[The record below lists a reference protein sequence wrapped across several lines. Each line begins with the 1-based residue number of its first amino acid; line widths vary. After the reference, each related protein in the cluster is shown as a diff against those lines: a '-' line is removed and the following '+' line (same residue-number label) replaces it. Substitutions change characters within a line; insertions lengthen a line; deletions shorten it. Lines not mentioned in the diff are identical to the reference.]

1 MDLPFVTLD
10 VFTNTLHRGNPLA
23 VVMVPESLRSRIT
36 QRMKQNVAKD
46 FNFSETVFL
55 HEPFKGDG
63 NDDDARE
70 IDIFTTDREI
80 PFAGHPTIGTAV
92 LLRYFYSSISRE
104 LSWSATGGL
113 DIRKLITKAGPIDIH
128 TAPNHGIRA
137 KIPHN
142 VHLHAKTLADAIGP
156 VAQAE
161 GERLGLSAN
170 PEIRAAELGAPVF
183 SIVNGMT
190 FLLIQLP
197 SLELL
202 RQVPVSNVDLD
213 GLRESLLDEGWRES
227 FVGKLYYVDVD
238 ADAKDSTE
246 DVRHFRARMIEFGSE
261 DPATGSAASALG
273 AYLTLTEKKGG
284 RRFRITQ
291 GVEMGRESTID
302 VETTTIGEGDSRL
315 DELWLGGTAVVA
327 TKGSTRV

>member
-23 VVMVPESLRSRIT
+23 VVMVPESVRHRIT
-36 QRMKQNVAKD
+36 QKMKQNVAKD

-55 HEPFKGDG
+55 HEPFQGDG

-70 IDIFTTDREI
+70 IDIFTKDREI

-92 LLRYFYSSISRE
+92 LLRYFYSNIARE
-104 LSWSATGGL
+104 PNWSANGGL
-113 DIRKLITKAGPIDIH
+113 DLKKLITKAGPIDIH
-128 TAPNHGIRA
+128 AAPGHGIRA

-156 VAQAE
+156 VTQTEA
-161 GERLGLSAN
+161 ERLGLAAN
-170 PEIRAAELGAPVF
+170 PEIREAELGAPVF

-202 RQVPVSNVDLD
+202 KQVPVSKVDLD
-213 GLRESLLDEGWRES
+213 GLRGSMLDEGWRES
-227 FVGKLYYVDVD
+227 FVGKLYYVDVG
-238 ADAKDSTE
+238 AGAE
-246 DVRHFRARMIEFGSE
+246 DVKHFRTRMIEFGNE

-273 AYLTLTEKKGG
+273 AYLTLNEKKGMT
-284 RRFRITQ
+284 FRMTQ

-302 VETTTIGEGDSRL
+302 VETTIDEGGGL
-315 DELWLGGTAVVA
+315 GELWLGGTAVVA